1 MRFIQRTIF
10 SSLNLFKKKLIN
22 PSPPASPEII
32 IFDPSS
38 HHLSSYWI
46 EDWIST
52 SDKSYGGTSIAEL
65 TLEQMKFNHQQ
76 VEEEIKFLRF
86 QGSMNM
92 TTNTAKSLGV
102 IGGFCAF
109 RGEINSSE
117 LLDDYQGFE
126 IICRSGIDTNVVLNM
141 TLDNR
146 TQEDVYQVFFDPPLS
161 LSLESILLSISLLPI
176 PSLSLSLSELFFFL
190 LFS

>member
-10 SSLNLFKKKLIN
+10 SSLNLFKKKVIH
-22 PSPPASPEII
+22 PPEII
-32 IFDPSS
+32 LFDPSY

-65 TLEQMKFNHQQ
+65 SLEQMKLNQ
-76 VEEEIKFLRF
+76 EEEVIKFLRF

-92 TTNTAKSLGV
+92 TTNSAKSLGV

-146 TQEDVYQVFFDPPLS
+146 TQEDVYQVFFYPPLYLSRLSDSPYS
-161 LSLESILLSISLLPI
+161 LFTL
-176 PSLSLSLSELFFFL
+176 
-190 LFS
+190 